1 MKKHEMEAT
10 PAATAAGEAGEPE
23 NGFRERLRA
32 VSRACRQVFGI
43 PDYERYLEHMAEHHP
58 GAPVLSREEFSARAI
73 DRKYGKGGQR
83 CC

>member
-1 MKKHEMEAT
+1 MKKHEIEAT
-10 PAATAAGEAGEPE
+10 PAGTAAGEAGPFE
-23 NGFRERLRA
+23 NGFRGRLRA

>member
-10 PAATAAGEAGEPE
+10 PAASAAGEGGRS
-23 NGFRERLRA
+23 NGFRVRLRA
-32 VSRACRQVFGI
+32 VGRACRQVFGI

-58 GAPVLSREEFSARAI
+58 GAPVLSRQEFSAGAI